1 MVAIEQ
7 NMLYIIIAVIAIIII
22 ILALIIRRRRSSK
35 GPKNLNQYLTQEA
48 EKKKQEIV
56 ENKLESKSKNILL
69 MTQQDKI
76 KDIQENTADT
86 QHKIIY
92 LDSKLDSKVAGLQS
106 KDKHIKLEKTLQ
118 KIDKK
123 NQELNRIIEPD
134 KGK

>member
-7 NMLYIIIAVIAIIII
+7 NMLYIIIAVIAVIII

-35 GPKNLNQYLTQEA
+35 GPKNLNKYLTEEA
-48 EKKKQEIV
+48 DKKKQEIV

-69 MTQQDKI
+69 KTQKDKI
-76 KDIQENTADT
+76 KDIQENTEDT
-86 QHKIIY
+86 QHKVIY
-92 LDSKLDSKVAGLQS
+92 LNSKLDSKVSGLQS
-106 KDKHIKLEKTLQ
+106 KDKHIKLEKTLK

>member
-7 NMLYIIIAVIAIIII
+7 NMLYIIIAVIAVIII

-35 GPKNLNQYLTQEA
+35 GPKNLKEYLTQEA
-48 EKKKQEIV
+48 DKKKQEIV

-69 MTQQDKI
+69 KTQKDKI
-76 KDIQENTADT
+76 KDIQENTDDT
-86 QHKIIY
+86 QHKVIY
-92 LDSKLDSKVAGLQS
+92 LDSKLNGKMAGLLA
-106 KDKHIKLEKTLQ
+106 KDKHIKLEKTLK